1 MILGGI
7 DDKSHFNS
15 LQMFINEMLQIGV
28 DVDDKNES
36 SYYKQLLK
44 NICNDVCF
52 HVLSVLP
59 TITGECSLD
68 LIVDRHLGDDLAVI
82 GVQHVKKFATSYI
95 IVGVSIIQIKSN
107 NRWFMVDVSQIK
119 NNQSKV
125 K

>member
-1 MILGGI
+1 
-7 DDKSHFNS
+7 
-15 LQMFINEMLQIGV
+15 MLQIGV

-52 HVLSVLP
+52 HVASVLP

-68 LIVDRHLGDDLAVI
+68 LIVGRHLGDDLAVI

-95 IVGVSIIQIKSN
+95 IVDVLIIQIKSN